1 MNSSSLNTIHE
12 TRTKDFITYAPWN
25 ILLPNSYS
33 SPPEEYQQWIDG
45 RGIFDSSADDVLV
58 LRGKDCLA
66 LLHRLSTNHLTSLVQ
81 GKSAFTV
88 LTTEKGRFVD
98 SIQILHLG
106 HELHVVCSPGR
117 GKAVAAWIDR
127 YTIRE
132 DVRIELMDAWSSL
145 TLGEHATADLGI
157 DIPLPG
163 HLSIYNG
170 SMYVSRSDLGF
181 RIHGAYGEI
190 AVFLSKALERENIY
204 PIGFAALN
212 HWRIEQ
218 KIPWWPTEMNEN
230 TNPLEAGLIDRIS
243 FNKGCYVGQEVI
255 ARLDTY
261 EKIQRHLVLLELDST
276 PELPATVTVDGRE
289 IGWITSRSLGFK
301 SNLNKCL
308 AYIKTAFCKTNQGL
322 SILSTNS
329 QQKISGHI
337 VNG

>member
-1 MNSSSLNTIHE
+1 MNPSPLHTIHE
-12 TRTKDFITYAPWN
+12 TRTRDFITYTPWN
-25 ILLPNSYS
+25 ILLPNSFS
-33 SPPEEYQQWIDG
+33 SPVDEYQRWIDG
-45 RGIFDSSADDVLV
+45 RGIFDSSADELLV
-58 LRGKDCLA
+58 LHGKDCLA
-66 LLHRLSTNHLTSLVQ
+66 LLHRLSTNHLASLPQ
-81 GKSAFTV
+81 GKSAFSV

-98 SIQILHLG
+98 SVQVLHVDQ
-106 HELHVVCSPGR
+106 EFHVVCSPGR

-145 TLGEHATADLGI
+145 TLGEHAAADLGI
-157 DIPLPG
+157 DVPMPG
-163 HLSIYNG
+163 HLSTYNR
-170 SMYVSRSDLGF
+170 SMYVSRSDLGI

-190 AVFLSKALERENIY
+190 AAFFSKALEREDIY
-204 PIGFAALN
+204 PIGFSAIN
-212 HWRIEQ
+212 RWRIEQ

-230 TNPLEAGLIDRIS
+230 TNPLEAGLTDRIS

-276 PELPATVTVDGRE
+276 PELPATVTVEGRE
-289 IGWITSRSLGFK
+289 IGWITSTFFDHKL
-301 SNLNKCL
+301 NLNKCL
-308 AYIKTAFCKTNQGL
+308 AYLKTVYSKTDQTL

-337 VNG
+337 ANG